1 MVRGERASCRE
12 VGKAQDFAAAD
23 AAPLPIRSGYVHGI
37 ATDPPYGRAASTR
50 GEPVD
55 RLYERAFD
63 AFVEVLNRGA
73 RVAVVLP
80 PEKAIDI
87 GTARMELAEP
97 HALRLHR
104 SVARHFCVFLNT

>member
-50 GEPVD
+50 GEPID
-55 RLYERAFD
+55 RLYARAFD
-63 AFVEVLNRGA
+63 AFAEILPRGGHLA
-73 RVAVVLP
+73 IVLP
-80 PEKAIDI
+80 SEKSIQR
-87 GTARMELAEP
+87 GSRSLELVEA

-104 SVARHFCVFLNT
+104 SLVRNFCVFVRA